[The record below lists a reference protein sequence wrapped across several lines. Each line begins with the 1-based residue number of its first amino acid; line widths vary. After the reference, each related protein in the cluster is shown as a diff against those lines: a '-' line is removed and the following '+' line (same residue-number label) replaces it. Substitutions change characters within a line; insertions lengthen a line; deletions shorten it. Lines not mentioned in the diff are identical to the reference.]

1 MGAVSIATALL
12 DILSLVQAG
21 FELKAIVD
29 QVKAME
35 DTGASQDQVHAFLK
49 GLRVGALGDLKAA
62 LA

>member
-1 MGAVSIATALL
+1 MGAASIAAALL
-12 DILSLVQAG
+12 NVLALVQAG
-21 FELKAIVD
+21 FELRAIVD

-49 GLRVGALGDLKAA
+49 GLRVGAMGDLKAA

>member
-1 MGAVSIATALL
+1 MGAASIAAALL
-12 DILSLVQAG
+12 DVLSLVQAG
-21 FELKAIVD
+21 FQLKAIVD

-49 GLRVGALGDLKAA
+49 GLRVGAMGDLKAA